1 MNRLFAYSPTLPQAW
16 GLVALALLSQLAAG
30 AIAGT
35 LMPLL
40 GGSAQAWTVMFS
52 YVLSF
57 ALMALI
63 VVRLG
68 EREAEQTPEAP
79 VRRLSPVMFVWLT
92 LLMPA
97 LAIAVEPLTA
107 WIPMPEAVKRLF
119 ESAFSRT
126 LPTFLVAVVVAP
138 LAEEWLCRGVIL
150 KGLLRRYSPR
160 KAIVWSAILFGVLHA
175 NPWQA
180 IPACC
185 IALAIGWVYWRTR
198 SLWYCI
204 FMHAVN
210 NGMAFL
216 VLLLFPD
223 APADA
228 TAADLAG
235 SGYAIF
241 YAAAVLIVLLAL
253 FAIRRMTNE
262 IHTPAG
268 ETYLHNI

>member
-1 MNRLFAYSPTLPQAW
+1 MNRLFAYTPTLPQAW
-16 GLVALALLSQLAAG
+16 GLVALALLSQ
-30 AIAGT
+30 IAGGAVAGV
-35 LMPLL
+35 LMPLI
-40 GGSAQAWTVMFS
+40 GGAAQAWTVMFS

-68 EREAEQTPEAP
+68 GRTAEEVVGVP
-79 VRRLSPVMFVWLT
+79 VRRLSPAVFVL
-92 LLMPA
+92 LACLMPA
-97 LAIAVEPLTA
+97 LAVTVEPLTA
-107 WIPMPEAVKRLF
+107 WIPMPDKVKQLF
-119 ESAFSRT
+119 ESTFART

-138 LAEEWLCRGVIL
+138 VAEEWLCRGVIL
-150 KGLLRRYSPR
+150 KGLLRHYAPR
-160 KAIVWSAILFGVLHA
+160 KAIIWSAILFGVLHA

-185 IALAIGWVYWRTR
+185 IAIAIGWVYWRTR

-228 TAADLAG
+228 TTADLAG
-235 SGYAIF
+235 GAYAVI
-241 YAAAVLIVLLAL
+241 YAVAVLIVLLAVL
-253 FAIRRMTNE
+253 GVRRMTHVE
-262 IHTPAG
+262 A
-268 ETYLHNI
+268 